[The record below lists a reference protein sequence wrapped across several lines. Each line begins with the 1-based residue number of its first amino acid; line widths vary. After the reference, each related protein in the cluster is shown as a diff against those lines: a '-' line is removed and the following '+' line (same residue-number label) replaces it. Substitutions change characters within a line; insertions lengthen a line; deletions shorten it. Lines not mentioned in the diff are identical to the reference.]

1 MTEFGKLLVDI
12 RKLRTFVTDYLYTQS
27 LSDENIKII
36 YQAITKA
43 IIVSSLKLMRVQISA
58 PGATELVSTLETSYG
73 IQLGEQS
80 LYGFDSGTLM
90 SVVEGATGQI
100 NDMFEDRL
108 MFFPQEE
115 NVVLDKILNN
125 RVFYLGFLSKGLI
138 YAYVWLNKRLAYLV
152 AQGKI
157 DQQAAENYLNNNL
170 AFAAIK
176 RVSDLDI
183 DLPEE
188 DDVKYEVGISPELE
202 AEIALAIGENRK
214 AEVIWAYDEVISKGK
229 TFLAFMKYLIGKYGE
244 KVIYLVNFHTPDF
257 YLEYVEPDKRV
268 DYTSVPSGLSMSIP
282 TDETKFK
289 YVWRVMSPSF
299 GRYQSIGFNDIE
311 V

>member
-1 MTEFGKLLVDI
+1 
-12 RKLRTFVTDYLYTQS
+12 
-27 LSDENIKII
+27 
-36 YQAITKA
+36 
-43 IIVSSLKLMRVQISA
+43 MRVQISA

-90 SVVEGATGQI
+90 AVVEDATGQI

-115 NVVLDKILNN
+115 NVVLDKILHN

-152 AQGKI
+152 EQGKI
-157 DQQAAENYLNNNL
+157 DQQAAEDYLNNNL

-183 DLPEE
+183 NLPEG

-202 AEIALAIGENRK
+202 IEIARAIAENRK

-229 TFLAFMKYLIGKYGE
+229 TFIAFMKYLIGKYGE

-257 YLEYVEPDKRV
+257 YLEYVEPDDRV

-289 YVWRVMSPSF
+289 YVWRIMSPSF
-299 GRYQSIGFNDIE
+299 GRYQSIGFNDVE